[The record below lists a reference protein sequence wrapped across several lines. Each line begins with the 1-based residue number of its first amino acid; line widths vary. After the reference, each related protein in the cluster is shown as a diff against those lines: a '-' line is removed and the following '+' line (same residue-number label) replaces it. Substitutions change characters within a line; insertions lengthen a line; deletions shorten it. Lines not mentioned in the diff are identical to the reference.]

1 MLSFAEKTFEKVYG
15 GREARLR
22 LVCRIGERKKV
33 TFKEGK
39 EKKMVLKTVWEDC
52 LELLAAGRK
61 DLVKGNFFFS
71 SEMPVRCGMLPTQ
84 PKPQSHKNSKI
95 IY

>member
-1 MLSFAEKTFEKVYG
+1 
-15 GREARLR
+15 
-22 LVCRIGERKKV
+22 
-33 TFKEGK
+33 
-39 EKKMVLKTVWEDC
+39 MVLKTVWEER

-61 DLVKGNFFFS
+61 DLVKGNIFFFFFFL
-71 SEMPVRCGMLPTQ
+71 SEMPAHCGMLPAQ

>member
-33 TFKEGK
+33 TFKEGT

-61 DLVKGNFFFS
+61 DLVTEQQHVKELLS
-71 SEMPVRCGMLPTQ
+71 
-84 PKPQSHKNSKI
+84 
-95 IY
+95 IYG

>member
-61 DLVKGNFFFS
+61 DLVKGNLLKAVHLISHFALQEKWP
-71 SEMPVRCGMLPTQ
+71 EM
-84 PKPQSHKNSKI
+84 
-95 IY
+95 